1 MKCIAV
7 VLSFCLFCH
16 PGMAQMADANAT
28 PETKNLWKQLR
39 QLKKNEL
46 LFGHQDDMA
55 YGVNWKYISRRSD
68 VKDLTGEYPA
78 IFGWELGGLE
88 MDSPVNLDS
97 VPFDKM
103 KAYICSAYNNGAAIT
118 ISWHLR
124 NPLTGKSAWDPAP
137 SNTVEAILPGGE
149 KNELYNG
156 WLDKIADFF
165 KSLKGAHGEFV
176 PVIFRPF
183 HELNGSWFW
192 WGGKNCTAA
201 AIKQL
206 WKYSLTYLRDKKNVH
221 QLLYAF
227 NTDRFSSAQE
237 YLERYPGDEWVDIL
251 GFDIYQKGD
260 ILTNEK
266 FIAALDNGLTI
277 LDSIAGARHKIP
289 ALTEFGFNE
298 LPYAL
303 WWTEVFFK
311 GIKKHQLAYALA
323 WRNAG
328 KKTGGEM
335 EYYVPFQQQL
345 SADNFVK
352 FQQLPGIIFENK
364 VRLKKLYQ

>member
-1 MKCIAV
+1 MVIA
-7 VLSFCLFCH
+7 LCLITH
-16 PGMAQMADANAT
+16 SGKTQVADANAT
-28 PETKNLWKQLR
+28 TETKNLWKQLGL
-39 QLKKNEL
+39 LKKKGL

-55 YGVNWKYISRRSD
+55 YGVNWKYVSGRSD

-88 MDSPVNLDS
+88 MDNPVNLDS

-118 ISWHLR
+118 ISWHLH

-137 SNTVEAILPGGE
+137 SNTIQAILPGGE
-149 KNELYNG
+149 KNELYNS

-165 KSLKGAHGEFV
+165 KSLKGSHGEYV

-192 WGGKNCTAA
+192 WGGKNCKPEE
-201 AIKQL
+201 IIQL
-206 WKYSLTYLRDKKNVH
+206 WKYSIAYLRDKKQVH

-227 NTDRFSSAQE
+227 NTDRFSSEQE
-237 YLERYPGDEWVDIL
+237 YLERYPGDDWVDIL

-260 ILTNEK
+260 ILSNEK
-266 FIAALDNGLTI
+266 FIAALDNGLTM
-277 LDSIAGARHKIP
+277 LENIAGARHKIP

-298 LPYAL
+298 LPVAL
-303 WWTEVFFK
+303 WWTEVFYK
-311 GIKKHQLAYALA
+311 AIKNHQIAYALA

-328 KKTGGEM
+328 KKSGTEM
-335 EYYVPFQQQL
+335 EYYVPYPQQL
-345 SADNFVK
+345 SANNFLK
-352 FQQLPGIIFENK
+352 FHKLSTIFFENK
-364 VRLKKLYQ
+364 VRQLKLYK